1 MSLFQRIFGD
11 ANERY
16 IKALQPIVAKINS
29 LEPDMVKLSKE
40 EMLGLTAKF
49 RKRLQKGETLDDL
62 LPEAFAATREAAKRV
77 LGQRHYDVQLMGG
90 MVLHRGMIAEMRTGE
105 GKTLVATLPLYL
117 NALAGKGA
125 HLITVNEYLAKR
137 DCVWMGQIYH
147 ALGMSVGVIG
157 HQSAFK
163 YKEPQ
168 VSEVEEVERDR
179 GVRVD
184 MDYLEPIT
192 RRQAYECDILYGT
205 NSEFGFDYLRDNMAQ
220 SLAETVQQPL
230 AYVIVDEVD
239 SILIDE
245 ARTPLIISAPAEK
258 PDAMYYQFANLV
270 RTLQRGTDY
279 TVDEKLHSVTLT
291 EVGMNK
297 VERALGGG
305 NIYET
310 HGLQT
315 VHHLESALKAEALY
329 HRDKEYVVTNE
340 GEVVIVDEFTGR
352 MLPGRRFSEGLHQA
366 IEAKENVKIENESVT
381 LATITIQNYFRLYK
395 KLSGM
400 TGTAASAAEE
410 LYKIYK
416 LEVIVVPT
424 HQSMIRKDLPDRI
437 FKTKRGKY
445 MAVIKEVQK
454 CREQGQ
460 PVLIGTASIE
470 HNEELSELLTQ
481 AGIPHQLLN
490 AKNHEKEAT
499 TIAQA
504 GHAGAVTLATNMA
517 GRGVD
522 IILGGNPPQT
532 NEADKVRT
540 AGGLH
545 VLGTERHEARR
556 IDDQLRGRAGRQGD
570 PGSSQFYVSLEDD
583 LLRIFGSDRLKGL
596 FSTLKIPE
604 DMPLESKIVSKSL
617 ESAQKRV
624 EGHNFDI
631 RKHLVDYD
639 DVINRHRES
648 IYTQRRQILELSE
661 SKEINNVNQS
671 TSGREEERSAFQNAP
686 VSTLR
691 DIILGYFD
699 QEIIAI
705 VQHHLHGETSEV
717 NSDALLKSLRQLT
730 PVDEKNLAIIKSL
743 INDKNDEK
751 LISVVKNLV
760 RHNYDQLTDQLAKAP
775 LLVNVANPILELEK
789 RILLRAIDVAWID
802 HLEAMDHMRTGI
814 GLRGY
819 GQRDPLVE
827 YKQEGFRLFHQ
838 LQSNI
843 RNQVVWNLFGVG
855 QAALAQASPMA
866 KANVSYSA
874 PSEGGESTS
883 STGVKRDDVKQFGH
897 KVGRND
903 LCPCGSG
910 KKYKKCHGK

>member
-16 IKALQPIVAKINS
+16 IKTLQPVVEKINS
-29 LEPDMVKLSKE
+29 LEPSMVKLAKE
-40 EMLGLTAKF
+40 EMAGLTAKF
-49 RKRLQKGETLDDL
+49 RERLQKGETLEDL
-62 LPEAFAATREAAKRV
+62 LPEAFAATRESAKRT

-90 MVLHRGMIAEMRTGE
+90 IVLHRGMIAEMRTGE
-105 GKTLVATLPLYL
+105 GKTLVATLPIYL
-117 NALAGKGA
+117 NALVGKGA

-147 ALGMSVGVIG
+147 ALGMSIGVIG
-157 HQSAFK
+157 HQSAFR
-163 YKEPQ
+163 YKEPP
-168 VSEVEEVERDR
+168 VRESEEAERDR

-192 RRQAYECDILYGT
+192 RKEAYECDILYGT
-205 NSEFGFDYLRDNMAQ
+205 NNEFGFDYLRDNMAQ
-220 SLAETVQQPL
+220 SLAETVQRPL
-230 AYVIVDEVD
+230 YYAIVDEVD

-258 PDAMYYQFANLV
+258 PDAMYYQFASLV
-270 RTLQRGTDY
+270 RTLQRGSDY

-291 EVGMNK
+291 EAGMNK

-315 VHHLESALKAEALY
+315 VHHLESALKAESLY

-381 LATITIQNYFRLYK
+381 LATITIQNYFRLYQ
-395 KLSGM
+395 KLAGM

-416 LEVIVVPT
+416 LEVIIVPT
-424 HQSMIRKDLPDRI
+424 HQPMIRKDLSDRI
-437 FKTKRGKY
+437 FKTKHGKY
-445 MAVIKEVQK
+445 LAVIKEVQK

-504 GHAGAVTLATNMA
+504 GQPGAVTLATNMA

-522 IILGGNPPQT
+522 IILGGNPPLLE
-532 NEADKVRT
+532 EAQKVKSS
-540 AGGLH
+540 GGLH

-604 DMPLESKIVSKSL
+604 DMPLESGLVSKSL

-648 IYTQRRQILELSE
+648 IYSQRRNVLSISE
-661 SKEINNVNQS
+661 GVANKTDADNQPVVDVDVKDQ
-671 TSGREEERSAFQNAP
+671 AHP

-691 DIILGYFD
+691 EIILGYFD
-699 QEIIAI
+699 QEIAAI
-705 VQHHLHGETSEV
+705 IQHHLHSEAVEV
-717 NSDALLKSLRQLT
+717 NVEALLQALRQLT
-730 PVDEKNLAIIKSL
+730 PIDETNLVVIKLLIDEKNDAEL
-743 INDKNDEK
+743 INK
-751 LISVVKNLV
+751 LNALV
-760 RHNYDQLTDQLAKAP
+760 RSNYDQLTEQLKKAP
-775 LLVNVANPILELEK
+775 LLVNVADPILELEK

-802 HLEAMDHMRTGI
+802 HLEAMDHLRTGI

-827 YKQEGFRLFHQ
+827 YKQESFRLFSQ
-838 LQSNI
+838 LQANI
-843 RNQVVWNLFGVG
+843 RTQVVWNLFGVG

-883 STGVKRDDVKQFGH
+883 LSTGVKRQDVKQWGH

-903 LCPCGSG
+903 PCPCGSG
-910 KKYKKCHGK
+910 KKFKKCHGQ